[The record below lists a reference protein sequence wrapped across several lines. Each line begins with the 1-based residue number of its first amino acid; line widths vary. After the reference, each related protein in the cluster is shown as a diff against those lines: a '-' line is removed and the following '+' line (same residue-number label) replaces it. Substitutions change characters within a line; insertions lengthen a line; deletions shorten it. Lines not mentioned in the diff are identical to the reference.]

1 MIKTD
6 IEIFLGINGRGE
18 TLLTI
23 SDRNS
28 RERILEAKIDC
39 SELVSIYNRNR
50 LYNMFD
56 NMKMQQL
63 DDFNTAIN
71 EAIGLLKEAG
81 VK

>member
-1 MIKTD
+1 MINKA
-6 IEIFLGINGRGE
+6 EE
-18 TLLTI
+18 TLRRANLA
-23 SDRNS
+23 
-28 RERILEAKIDC
+28 LL